1 MADKAAVKAVDNTET
16 LDMTITSSVE
26 WFSGCGYYQL
36 CGFGRGGQCTAAW
49 NPTMKAELGSDGERI
64 LTNLFAEGETATVG
78 SAVTSLAETRGVPVD
93 QEATESLLIDK

>member
-1 MADKAAVKAVDNTET
+1 
-16 LDMTITSSVE
+16 
-26 WFSGCGYYQL
+26 
-36 CGFGRGGQCTAAW
+36 
-49 NPTMKAELGSDGERI
+49 MKAELGSDGERI